1 MDCILEGIY
10 NKGLNPIFWQNRISQ
25 MVVSQ
30 RNPIFWQN
38 RISQYLTSATALA
51 HNFFDKLNNT
61 NLL

>member
-10 NKGLNPIFWQNRISQ
+10 NKGL
-25 MVVSQ
+25 
-30 RNPIFWQN
+30 NPIFWQN